1 MYTLTRGLHKVNF
14 VVKDDQFKI
23 TLETLN
29 DFVLA
34 RFSYE
39 QAQILRSTKA
49 RQIAFRNLETPLQ
62 YTEIVKYTYIDFD
75 KELLTFET
83 EKMIYEVPVSESEWQ
98 EIREYLESDL

>member
-1 MYTLTRGLHKVNF
+1 MLT
-14 VVKDDQFKI
+14 
-23 TLETLN
+23 

-49 RQIAFRNLETPLQ
+49 RQIAFRNLDTPLQYTEMLQ

-98 EIREYLESDL
+98 EIREYLEREL